1 MAGIT
6 PTNDVIAALS
16 TPPGRSGVAVLRI
29 SGSEA
34 GDVADRVFRFGPLPR
49 SGEPELAPQ
58 TRSVSEMN
66 GYTAAFGYVFDPE
79 RHRIID
85 EAVITRFKAPLSY
98 TSEDVVEFSVHGSMV
113 GTRALLKAL
122 YNAGARPAEA
132 GEFTQRAFMNG
143 KMDLTQAEA
152 VMDLI
157 DSEAQAAAEAAL
169 RQLGGAIGDR
179 IQKIQQQGIELLS
192 EIELSIQYPEHED
205 SNITRPEIMDRL
217 QTMHADIGR
226 LLDTREQ
233 GKILQEGLRA
243 VLVGRPNAGKSSLL
257 NSLSGEERA
266 IVTDIPGTTRD
277 LLEVKLQ
284 VHGLPVILQDTAGLR
299 TTDDVIEQISI
310 KRTEEALKQADLAV
324 VMVDPGDLPSEEESR
339 EWLGHLAGSK
349 YLIVASKSDLWAAED
364 WPEAFIDW
372 AEAFSSESEGDA
384 CLAVSRISTLAPG
397 GADAIWD
404 LLKAYYEALA
414 PDSGESV
421 IVTSERQAAAMR
433 SARETLAMVMNDALI
448 PEDMIAGTLQAA
460 LEDVAAVTGTRITE
474 TMLDDLF
481 SRFCVGK

>member
-1 MAGIT
+1 MAGMT

-49 SGEPELAPQ
+49 SGEPEPGLQ
-58 TRSVSEMN
+58 SRSVAAMS
-66 GYTAAFGYVFDPE
+66 GYTAAFGYVFSPE
-79 RHRIID
+79 RGRIID
-85 EAVITRFKAPLSY
+85 EAVITRFRAPYSY
-98 TSEDVVEFSVHGSMV
+98 TGEDVVEFSVHGSMI
-113 GTRALLKAL
+113 GTRSLLTALFS
-122 YNAGARPAEA
+122 AGARPAEA

-143 KMDLTQAEA
+143 KLDLAQAEA

-179 IQKIQQQGIELLS
+179 IHKIQQLGIELLS

-205 SNITRPEIMDRL
+205 SNITRREIMDRL
-217 QTMHADIGR
+217 QVMHTDIGR
-226 LLDTREQ
+226 LLATRDQ
-233 GKILQEGLRA
+233 GKILQEGLRV

-299 TTDDVIEQISI
+299 STDDVIEQISI
-310 KRTEEALKQADLAV
+310 KRTEAALKQADLAV
-324 VMVDPGDLPSEEESR
+324 VMADPGDLPSEDESS
-339 EWLGHLAGSK
+339 EWLEHLAGSK
-349 YLIVASKSDLWAAED
+349 YLLVASKSDLWSAED
-364 WPEAFIDW
+364 WPSAFSGW
-372 AEAFSSESEGDA
+372 AERFSTASDDSE
-384 CLAVSRISTLAPG
+384 CLAVSRISTMAPG

-421 IVTSERQAAAMR
+421 VVTSERQAAAMQ
-433 SARETLAMVMNDALI
+433 SARDKLAMILNDTLI
-448 PEDMIAGTLQAA
+448 PEDMIAGALQAA
-460 LEDVAAVTGTRITE
+460 LEDVAAVTGTRVTE